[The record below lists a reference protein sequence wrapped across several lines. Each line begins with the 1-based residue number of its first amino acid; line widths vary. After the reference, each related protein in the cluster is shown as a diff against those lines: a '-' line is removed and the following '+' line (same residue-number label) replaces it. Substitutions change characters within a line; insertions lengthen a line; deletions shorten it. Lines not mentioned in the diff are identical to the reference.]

1 MDTWEQRFRAP
12 VAFLPTWSPEA
23 PDRVV
28 YASNESGIW
37 QVHAWDLATGDRRQV
52 TDHPVGVLDGMPTRD
67 GAGVVWFQDDSGDEA
82 GRWLV
87 QPFHGGETDA
97 FLEGV
102 PDGWSGGLAQA
113 QGIVAAAVSD
123 RDGFAVY
130 VSLDG
135 GPAREIHRSQESVYL
150 GAEGGGLGG
159 ALSADGSLLC
169 LEHSEH
175 GDLIHPALRVVD
187 PRSGETVGELRDE
200 GMSLHAKCW
209 SPVAGVQ
216 RLAFEHELEG
226 DERPGIW
233 DLATGERTNL
243 APDLEGAVT
252 VTDWWPDGSALLL
265 QNSFE
270 GRISPV
276 PLRPRNGRA
285 RARADA
291 SRASCRA
298 LGCDRTGAS
307 GSRTSRATASGSS
320 STTRERS
327 CSTPEDGLA
336 PAGRPYESWHFE
348 NPHGQTRARLRT

>member
-12 VAFLPTWSPEA
+12 VTFLPTWSPEA

-67 GAGVVWFQDDSGDEA
+67 GTGVVWFEDDSGDEA

-87 QPFHGGETDA
+87 QPFHGGETNA
-97 FLEGV
+97 FLEGI

-113 QGIVAAAVSD
+113 QGIVAAAMSD
-123 RDGFAVY
+123 RDGFAIY

-159 ALSADGSLLC
+159 ALSADGSLLS

-187 PRSGETVGELRDE
+187 PRSGKTVGELRDE

-209 SPVAGVQ
+209 SPVPGVAAARVRARAGRRREARDLGSRDRRAHEPRTRPRGRRDGH
-216 RLAFEHELEG
+216 RLVAG
-226 DERPGIW
+226 RVG
-233 DLATGERTNL
+233 
-243 APDLEGAVT
+243 APPPEQLRGPV
-252 VTDWWPDGSALLL
+252 
-265 QNSFE
+265 
-270 GRISPV
+270 SPV
-276 PLRPRNGRA
+276 PLRRSQRA
-285 RARADA
+285 RSSSCRA

-327 CSTPEDGLA
+327 C
-336 PAGRPYESWHFE
+336 
-348 NPHGQTRARLRT
+348 